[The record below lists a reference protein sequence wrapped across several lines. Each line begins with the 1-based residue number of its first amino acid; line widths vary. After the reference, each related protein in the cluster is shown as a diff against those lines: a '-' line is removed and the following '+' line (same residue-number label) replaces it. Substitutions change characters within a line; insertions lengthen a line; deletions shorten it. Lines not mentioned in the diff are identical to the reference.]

1 MLLASPV
8 PTDIQTSPRSCFIGI
23 VKMEAGSRTVRVMIA
38 DDHEIVRR
46 GIRSLLESERGYEVV
61 AEARTGREA
70 VRKAKQHDPDIA
82 IIDVSM
88 PDLNGLE
95 ATDQIRRQA
104 PRTKVVILT
113 MHDAEPVVND
123 ILLSGALGYVLKSD
137 ASNDLLSALR
147 AVRGGKPFFPGS
159 VGAMLLEGYRSSR
172 DGAVAERRVLTPR
185 EREIVQLLAEGKTNK
200 EVATALG
207 ITVKTAETHR
217 SNIFRKLDLHSIPQL
232 VRYAIRN
239 HVIEI

>member
-1 MLLASPV
+1 
-8 PTDIQTSPRSCFIGI
+8 
-23 VKMEAGSRTVRVMIA
+23 MIA

-46 GIRSLLESERGYEVV
+46 GIRSLLESEPGYEVV

-70 VRKAKQHDPDIA
+70 VRKAKQLDPDIA

-95 ATDQIRRQA
+95 ATDQIRRQS
-104 PRTKVVILT
+104 PRTKIVILT

-137 ASNDLLSALR
+137 ASNELLSALH
-147 AVRGGKPFFPGS
+147 AVRNGKPFFPGT
-159 VGAMLLEGYRSSR
+159 VGAMLLQGYRNQR
-172 DGAVAERRVLTPR
+172 DRGAPERRVLTPR

-239 HVIEI
+239 HVIEV

>member
-1 MLLASPV
+1 MDASP
-8 PTDIQTSPRSCFIGI
+8 RN
-23 VKMEAGSRTVRVMIA
+23 VRVMIA

-46 GIRSLLESERGYEVV
+46 GIRSLLESESGYEVV

-70 VRKAKQHDPDIA
+70 VRKAKQLEPDIA

-95 ATDQIRRQA
+95 ATDQIRRLT
-104 PRTKVVILT
+104 PRTKIIILT
-113 MHDAEPVVND
+113 MHDAESVVND
-123 ILLSGALGYVLKSD
+123 ILLSGALGYVLKAD
-137 ASNDLLSALR
+137 ASNELLSALQ
-147 AVRGGKPFFPGS
+147 AVRNGKPFFPGT
-159 VGAMLLEGYRSSR
+159 VGAMLLEGYRAQR
-172 DGAVAERRVLTPR
+172 DRVVAERRVLTPR

-239 HVIEI
+239 HVIEV

>member
-1 MLLASPV
+1 
-8 PTDIQTSPRSCFIGI
+8 
-23 VKMEAGSRTVRVMIA
+23 MEAAGRNVRVVIA
-38 DDHEIVRR
+38 DDHEVVRR
-46 GIRSLLESERGYEVV
+46 GVRALLEAEPGYEVV

-70 VRKAKQHDPDIA
+70 VRKTKQLEPDIA

-95 ATDQIRRQA
+95 ATDQIGRTA

-113 MHDAEPVVND
+113 MHDAEPMVND
-123 ILLSGALGYVLKSD
+123 ILLSGAQGYVLKSD
-137 ASNDLLSALR
+137 AGHDLVAALR
-147 AVRGGKPFFPGS
+147 AVRNGKPFFPGS
-159 VGAMLLEGYRSSR
+159 VGAMLLEGYRSQR
-172 DGAVAERRVLTPR
+172 DHAVPERRVLTSR

-200 EVATALG
+200 GVAQALG

-217 SNIFRKLDLHSIPQL
+217 SNIFRKLKLHSIPEL

-239 HVIEI
+239 HIIEV

>member
-1 MLLASPV
+1 
-8 PTDIQTSPRSCFIGI
+8 
-23 VKMEAGSRTVRVMIA
+23 MIA

-46 GIRSLLESERGYEVV
+46 GIRSLLETERGYEVV

-70 VRKAKQHDPDIA
+70 VRKAKQLEPDVA

-95 ATDQIRRQA
+95 ATDQIRRQT
-104 PRTKVVILT
+104 PRTKVIILT

-137 ASNDLLSALR
+137 ASNDLLAALR
-147 AVRGGKPFFPGS
+147 AVRNGKPFFPGS
-159 VGAMLLEGYRSSR
+159 VGAMLLEGYRTQR
-172 DGAVAERRVLTPR
+172 DRAIAERRVLTPR

-239 HVIEI
+239 HVIEV

>member
-23 VKMEAGSRTVRVMIA
+23 VKMEAASRTVRVMIA